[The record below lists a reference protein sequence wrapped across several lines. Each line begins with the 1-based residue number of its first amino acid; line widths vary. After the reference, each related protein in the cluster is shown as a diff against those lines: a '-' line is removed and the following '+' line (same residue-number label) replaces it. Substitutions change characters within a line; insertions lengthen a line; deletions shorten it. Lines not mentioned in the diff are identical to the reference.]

1 MHPTVTRVIDPLMSG
16 LDAALGDRYALLL
29 FGSAAR
35 EDFVPGFSDLN
46 LLLVA
51 ERLDPV
57 VLRALSPVLARWRK
71 TGNPPPLLL
80 TVEELARSADA
91 FPLEIHDLIAAHV
104 VLRGRDPLAGL
115 KVQAA
120 DLRRALERDARGKL
134 LRLRQGYA
142 EAAGNASAVTALARL
157 SAGGVLLLLRA
168 GLALGGTAVPAA
180 PPAMMEAAG
189 RKLAFDPAPLMEVA
203 GHRSDARWRCTP
215 ECFES
220 YLAIVERVV
229 RFLDELNTGE
239 Q

>member
-1 MHPTVTRVIDPLMSG
+1 MHPTVTRVIDPLLG
-16 LDAALGDRYALLL
+16 ALDAALGDRYALLL

-35 EDFVPGFSDLN
+35 KDFVPGFSDLN

-51 ERLDPV
+51 EQLEPAI
-57 VLRALSPVLARWRK
+57 LRALWRVLARWRK

-80 TVEELARSADA
+80 TAEELARSADA

-115 KVQAA
+115 KVRPA

-142 EAAGNASAVTALARL
+142 EAAGNTGSITALARL
-157 SAGGVLLLLRA
+157 TAGGILLLLRA
-168 GLALGGTAVPAA
+168 TLALAGRDA
-180 PPAMMEAAG
+180 PPPGPAMIEAAG
-189 RKLAFDPAPLMEVA
+189 RWMGFDAAPLAEIA
-203 GHRSDARWRCTP
+203 QHRSEARWRCSP
-215 ECFES
+215 ERFES

>member
-1 MHPTVTRVIDPLMSG
+1 MHPAVAKLIDPLLGG

-51 ERLDPV
+51 ERLDPDI
-57 VLRALSPVLARWRK
+57 LRALGPALARWRK

-80 TVEELARSADA
+80 TAEELARCADA
-91 FPLEIHDLIAAHV
+91 FPLEIHDLVAAHV
-104 VLRGRDPLAGL
+104 VLRGHDPLTGL
-115 KVQAA
+115 SVRAA
-120 DLRRALERDARGKL
+120 DLRRALERDGRGKL

-142 EAAGNASAVTALARL
+142 EAAGNPAAITALARL

-168 GLALGGTAVPAA
+168 GLALGGGEVPAA
-180 PPAMMEAAG
+180 ALAMIEASG
-189 RKLAFDPAPLMEVA
+189 RQLGFDPAALIEIA
-203 GHRSDARWRCTP
+203 RQRSDARWRCTP
-215 ECFES
+215 ELFES
-220 YLAIVERVV
+220 YLATVERVV